1 MAFTLTLR
9 PEVEAELRERASNE
23 HRSVHKTV
31 ELAVEEYL
39 RRTAH
44 RDEVLYHAREVI
56 AEDREFLDRLATP

>member
-9 PEVEAELRERASNE
+9 PEIESELRARADTE

-39 RRTAH
+39 RRTEH
-44 RDEVLYHAREVI
+44 RAEVMYHAREVLV
-56 AEDREFLDRLATP
+56 EDREFLGQLGDR

>member
-9 PEVEAELRERASNE
+9 PEIETELKERAEAER
-23 HRSVHKTV
+23 RSVHKTV

-44 RDEVLYHAREVI
+44 RAEVMYHVREVV
-56 AEDREFLDRLATP
+56 AEDREFLSQLGDR

>member
-9 PEVEAELRERASNE
+9 PEVEAELRERAAAE

-39 RRTAH
+39 LRTAH
-44 RDEVLYHAREVI
+44 RAEVLYHAREVI
-56 AEDREFLDRLATP
+56 AEDREFLDRLVDT